1 MAWANMAWGT
11 LCCDN
16 LWTPKAFLVHHD
28 SVASAQSPPV
38 PEKPHPNF
46 CLGVPPGA
54 NSKLVFWGFQCW
66 PLGCV
71 ILSLGNNPWEEDGS
85 AHHQAFYGAESG
97 RPQESGHL
105 RLGFGSVVV
114 IISQGISLILHE
126 LQTYL

>member
-11 LCCDN
+11 LCFDN
-16 LWTPKAFLVHHD
+16 LWTPKAFLVHD
-28 SVASAQSPPV
+28 SVASGQSP

-46 CLGVPPGA
+46 YLGVLPGA
-54 NSKLVFWGFQCW
+54 SSKLVFWGFQCR

-71 ILSLGNNPWEEDGS
+71 ILSLRNNPQEEDGS
-85 AHHQAFYGAESG
+85 AHHQAFCGAESG
-97 RPQESGHL
+97 TPQESGHL

-114 IISQGISLILHE
+114 IISQSISLILHE